1 MEKSMI
7 NIEQIKSKFV
17 AYKTEVR
24 LILKDLEIKEKEYN
38 SLKTYVESLLKAR
51 VIVAEAGKYTQTYLK
66 DYIEGLV
73 SQALQAVFENDYQ
86 FIIDFDIKRNRPEA
100 KISLKIRGEEVDP
113 KDSVGGG
120 VLDVASFALRVV
132 LWSIQNPRSSNTIVL
147 DESFKFLHGNLE
159 NASQLLKKLSKDL
172 GLQFIIVTQ
181 LDELSQYADKTFIV
195 KHTGKHST
203 VEVVNEVN

>member
-1 MEKSMI
+1 MMST
-7 NIEQIKSKFV
+7 NIEQLKSKFI
-17 AYKTEVR
+17 AYKTEAS
-24 LILKDLEIKEKEYN
+24 LILNDLEIKENEYK
-38 SLKTYVESLLKAR
+38 SLKNYNDNLQKAR
-51 VIVAEAGKYTQTYLK
+51 VVISEAGKSTQNFLK
-66 DYIEGLV
+66 SFIEEMV
-73 SQALQAVFENDYQ
+73 STALQAVFEEDYI
-86 FIIDFDIKRNRPEA
+86 FVIDFDIKRNRPEA
-100 KISLKIRGEEVDP
+100 KVSLKIRGEEVDP

-181 LDELSQYADKTFIV
+181 LIELSQYADKVFLVSHNGKYSEV
-195 KHTGKHST
+195 KET
-203 VEVVNEVN
+203 NEIN

>member
-1 MEKSMI
+1 MTI
-7 NIEQIKSKFV
+7 DQLKSKFT
-17 AYKTEVR
+17 AYKTECK
-24 LILKDLEIKEKEYN
+24 LILNDLEIKEQEHKSLKEYN
-38 SLKTYVESLLKAR
+38 ENLIKAR
-51 VIVAEAGKYTQTYLK
+51 AVVAEAGKYTQTYLK
-66 DYIEGLV
+66 DYIEGMV
-73 SQALQAVFENDYQ
+73 TTALQAVFEEGYQ

-181 LDELSQYADKTFIV
+181 LDELSQYADKTFLVSHNGKYSEV
-195 KHTGKHST
+195 KELRGI
-203 VEVVNEVN
+203 

>member
-1 MEKSMI
+1 M
-7 NIEQIKSKFV
+7 NIEQIKSKFI

-24 LILKDLEIKEKEYN
+24 LILN
-38 SLKTYVESLLKAR
+38 SLETKEQEYKTLKDYNENLVKSR

-66 DYIEGLV
+66 EYIENMV
-73 SQALQAVFENDYQ
+73 TTALQAVFEEDYQ
-86 FIIDFDIKRNRPEA
+86 FVIDFDIKRNRPEA

-181 LDELSQYADKTFIV
+181 LEDGLSQYADKTFII
-195 KHTGKHST
+195 KHNGKHS
-203 VEVVNEVN
+203 EVLEGDI